1 MQRDVFKSLSYG
13 SCSLR
18 FWAHQDLV
26 LSLDVQAT
34 GGSGMKGGR
43 GAAGTPHDIAL
54 ARARAEA
61 HACMTPVRPDAK
73 SCNQVAINDSYQCHF
88 FLPR

>member
-1 MQRDVFKSLSYG
+1 MSLNPYPVF

-34 GGSGMKGGR
+34 SGSGMKGGR

-61 HACMTPVRPDAK
+61 HACMTPVRPGTK
-73 SCNQVAINDSYQCHF
+73 SCN
-88 FLPR
+88 

>member
-1 MQRDVFKSLSYG
+1 MSLTPYPMV

-18 FWAHQDLV
+18 LWAHEDLV
-26 LSLDVQAT
+26 LPLLDVQAT

-61 HACMTPVRPDAK
+61 HACMTPVCPDTK
-73 SCNQVAINDSYQCHF
+73 SCN
-88 FLPR
+88 